1 MQHNGESVQRVKVII
16 NLPYFYETNNLLS
29 PVPVQCKVHKRPK
42 RKKKEKHKCHPCLY
56 NESKEEDTKGKNE
69 FLKRLESSK

>member
-42 RKKKEKHKCHPCLY
+42 RKKK
-56 NESKEEDTKGKNE
+56 KNINVIPAYIMKVRRKIPRE
-69 FLKRLESSK
+69 RMNF